1 MKKRSKIIIVI
12 VIAVL
17 ILPIGILLSGNK
29 LTVARCVVTENDSMY
44 MVYYGRPVHLS
55 YKADVDYNTG
65 DKLLILHQ
73 SAFAESYP
81 EQTVAYFTVRVGRG
95 SMNTGRKTA
104 VKFLDKL
111 HHPEKYL
118 VIFLKWGLWAFS
130 AV

>member
-65 DKLLILHQ
+65 DTLLILHRP
-73 SAFAESYP
+73 AFAESYP

-95 SMNTGRKTA
+95 SIDDIPQDVIDVLTELKNTIK
-104 VKFLDKL
+104 
-111 HHPEKYL
+111 
-118 VIFLKWGLWAFS
+118 
-130 AV
+130 